1 MATNVPLE
9 RYKLDRSEQF
19 DREKMAQS
27 ARQQDKKLAFAEKS
41 AQKKMDRSERQA
53 AGMMAYKGYKGTAG
67 HIADGLDKHAAGM
80 REDAKGRRKN
90 GWEYAMEGLTE
101 GLSTGLKMSAEN
113 EKIAKIMEYFKQT
126 GDAAAQMNEY
136 HEEKQQ
142 FQKSMEPSAQAAVS
156 LAYSGKPYEVVD
168 PVMRDLWNTTQAN
181 NKGLTG
187 TYIGYVPNTSDIIVR
202 DPEGNQQL
210 VSLGEFA
217 GKDYTK
223 SQYEKSLLEQAE
235 AVEARHQELQER
247 KLSATEERNQ
257 IMGGNLDIRKTKMS
271 DTQLGEFKE
280 KHNASVNAEETI
292 NSMLEIAKR
301 NPRVF
306 SSYSSYVLDT
316 GADANRL
323 DYAYKQGLMSS
334 QDKAD
339 IEQFNKAVN
348 VLATDLAKGFTRQ
361 NMFLEKQLKN
371 SIANITMEPQSV
383 TKLLTKMKKNELF
396 KRSQE
401 MIKAGHNPYIAEG
414 AEEMEEG
421 GKKYLEDAEKA
432 DPLLMIDYHGKE
444 FRVANE
450 EQAQAIEKAKLGKRA
465 NPKSNDI
472 VMVGKDG
479 KEFSVTIPEQAEVLI
494 KAGVATIKGAEST
507 SPSNP
512 ITLTPEESQNAGKA
526 VMPAKPAN
534 VPEGF
539 ILMVDP
545 VSKVEQ
551 WIPPEEA
558 EALEKLGAVRK

>member
-1 MATNVPLE
+1 MVTNVPLE

-247 KLSATEERNQ
+247 KLSATERRNEIMEGGLDARLEAIGVRSAKDILPRALASHSVKVISEKIIKDAKEYPQIFGGAISAYMNTGGDAVALKLWADKSYTNPKDRDAAMRIAKSINQ
-257 IMGGNLDIRKTKMS
+257 IKVADIKSLGGSGNLTVDKMIENMYPTLQYS
-271 DTQLGEFKE
+271 PENFLEIMEEIHQKADYTEKIYRDALHGRSAAHLGESFD
-280 KHNASVNAEETI
+280 
-292 NSMLEIAKR
+292 R
-301 NPRVF
+301 N
-306 SSYSSYVLDT
+306 T
-316 GADANRL
+316 
-323 DYAYKQGLMSS
+323 
-334 QDKAD
+334 
-339 IEQFNKAVN
+339 
-348 VLATDLAKGFTRQ
+348 ATP
-361 NMFLEKQLKN
+361 
-371 SIANITMEPQSV
+371 EPQ
-383 TKLLTKMKKNELF
+383 MK
-396 KRSQE
+396 S
-401 MIKAGHNPYIAEG
+401 
-414 AEEMEEG
+414 
-421 GKKYLEDAEKA
+421 
-432 DPLLMIDYHGKE
+432 
-444 FRVANE
+444 
-450 EQAQAIEKAKLGKRA
+450 AK
-465 NPKSNDI
+465 
-472 VMVGKDG
+472 
-479 KEFSVTIPEQAEVLI
+479 
-494 KAGVATIKGAEST
+494 ST

-526 VMPAKPAN
+526 VMPAKPEG
-534 VPEGF
+534 VPENYVLMYDPISGKEGF
-539 ILMVDP
+539 FSP
-545 VSKVEQ
+545 EQ
-551 WIPPEEA
+551 A
-558 EALEKLGAVRK
+558 EIAQQNGAIRREGAK